1 MTGQVGAVVLTL
13 SFLVLGG
20 VLAAAFRGLVAGRG
34 AAVPVRRGVTLPF
47 AEAARLLRQRR
58 RTTLA
63 ADSLLW
69 RVGGIGLVL
78 APLLMLAVV
87 PLGPEPVLDSSVGVV
102 WFNAADVLVWAFAWL
117 VGWGANSV
125 YGLVGAYRF
134 LASALAYELPLMFA
148 LTTPAVAA
156 GSLRVGDVVAAQQTW
171 PYVVWMPL
179 AFVITCVGV
188 VGFSV
193 WGPLAPAGGRDLAG
207 GLLTELSGPDRL
219 IVQTGRYLLLV
230 AGSAFAAA
238 LFLGGGNGPFLPD
251 WTWMLVKTA
260 LVTAILVA
268 VRGRLALLRPDRFME
283 VGWLILLP
291 AAMLQL
297 LFVSVVVVTGVPR

>member
-1 MTGQVGAVVLTL
+1 MTGQAGAVVLT
-13 SFLVLGG
+13 FGVLVLGG
-20 VLAAAFRGLVAGRG
+20 VLAAAFHGVLAGRG
-34 AAVPVRRGVTLPF
+34 AAVPVRRGLTLPF

-69 RVGGIGLVL
+69 RVGGIGLAL

-179 AFVITCVGV
+179 AFVITCIGV

-193 WGPLAPAGGRDLAG
+193 WGPLAPAAGRDLAG

-230 AGSAFAAA
+230 AGSAFAVA

-251 WTWMLVKTA
+251 WAWMLVKTA

-291 AAMLQL
+291 VALLQL
-297 LFVSVVVVTGVPR
+297 LFVSVIVVTGVPR

>member
-1 MTGQVGAVVLTL
+1 MNGGTAAVILTL
-13 SFLVLGG
+13 GALVIGG
-20 VLAAAFRGLVAGRG
+20 TLAAAFRGVLAGRS
-34 AAVPVRRGVTLPF
+34 AAVPVRHGLTLPF

-69 RVGGIGLVL
+69 RIGGIGLVL

-87 PLGPEPVLDSSVGVV
+87 PLGPRPVLDSSVGVV
-102 WFNAADVLVWAFAWL
+102 WFNAADVLVWAFVWL
-117 VGWGANSV
+117 LGWSANAT
-125 YGLVGAYRF
+125 YGLIGAYRF

-156 GSLRVGDVVAAQQTW
+156 GSLRVGDVVAAQHPW
-171 PYVVWMPL
+171 PYVVWMPV

-193 WGPLAPAGGRDLAG
+193 WGPLAPGAGRDLAG
-207 GLLTELSGPDRL
+207 GVLAELSGPDRL
-219 IVQTGRYLLLV
+219 IAQGGRYLLLV
-230 AGSAFAAA
+230 AGSAFAVA
-238 LFLGGGNGPFLPD
+238 LFLGGGNGPVLPRWA
-251 WTWMLVKTA
+251 WTLVKTA
-260 LVTAILVA
+260 LLTAVLVGI
-268 VRGRLALLRPDRFME
+268 RGRLALLRPDRFMT

-291 AAMLQL
+291 AALVQL
-297 LFVSVVVVTGVPR
+297 LFVSVVVVS

>member
-1 MTGQVGAVVLTL
+1 MTGGTGAVVLTVGA
-13 SFLVLGG
+13 LVVGGILAAGFRG
-20 VLAAAFRGLVAGRG
+20 VLAGRSAG
-34 AAVPVRRGVTLPF
+34 VPVGRGVTLPV

-69 RVGGIGLVL
+69 RIGGVGLVL
-78 APLLMLAVV
+78 VPLLMLAVV
-87 PLGPEPVLDSSVGVV
+87 PLGPGPVLDSEVGLV
-102 WFNAADVLVWAFAWL
+102 WFNAADVFVWAFVWL
-117 VGWGANSV
+117 VGWGANATYPLIGSF
-125 YGLVGAYRF
+125 RF

-156 GSLRVGDVVAAQQTW
+156 RSLRVSDVVAAQHTW

-193 WGPLAPAGGRDLAG
+193 WGPLAPAAARDLAG
-207 GLLTELSGPDRL
+207 GVLAELSGPDRL
-219 IVQTGRYLLLV
+219 IVQAGRYLLLV
-230 AGSAFAAA
+230 AGSAFTVA
-238 LFLGGGNGPFLPD
+238 LFLGGGIGPLLPV
-251 WTWMLVKTA
+251 WVWMLIKTA
-260 LVTAILVA
+260 LLTAVLVA

-291 AAMLQL
+291 AALLQL
-297 LFVSVVVVTGVPR
+297 LLVSVIVVAGGTS